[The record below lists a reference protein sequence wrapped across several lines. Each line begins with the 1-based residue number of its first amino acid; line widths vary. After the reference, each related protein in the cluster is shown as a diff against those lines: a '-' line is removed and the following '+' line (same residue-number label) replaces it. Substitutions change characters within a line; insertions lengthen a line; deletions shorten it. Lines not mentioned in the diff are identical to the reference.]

1 MTHTPPFRER
11 LVIVSNVVHYRA
23 GGKFWAYAPYARE
36 IEMWADLFDS
46 VLIAAPC
53 RDEKPLGDCVPI
65 ARGNVEM
72 APQREAGG
80 DTLVAKLKLA
90 GALPKIVWELAS
102 AMRQGDAVQIRCP
115 SNLGLIGSVIA
126 PLFAKHRVAK
136 YAGQWNNTPQDGLG
150 LRFQRFMLRSRWW
163 GSPVT
168 VYGDWP
174 GQPAHIIPFFNSA
187 LTDSQLHQA
196 GASAKNRSVD
206 QLRHVVFTGRLTRA
220 KNVDVLL
227 KALGRISA
235 EGISFTASILGDGPE
250 LSPLKKLTAELKLES
265 RVEFLGGVEF
275 DKVVEVLG
283 RSGVLVLAS
292 QTEGWPKALVEG
304 MAFGLVAIG
313 SDVGLVANILGENRG
328 FVVPPGDVDALANV
342 LREVLSQ
349 PEKYADMRSHA
360 ATWAGR
366 YSIEYLRDS
375 LQALLA
381 RSWRIQMNQEEH
393 SVESN
398 SFVAKEQHLGNES
411 RVEQFN

>member
-1 MTHTPPFRER
+1 
-11 LVIVSNVVHYRA
+11 
-23 GGKFWAYAPYARE
+23 
-36 IEMWADLFDS
+36 
-46 VLIAAPC
+46 
-53 RDEKPLGDCVPI
+53 
-65 ARGNVEM
+65 
-72 APQREAGG
+72 
-80 DTLVAKLKLA
+80 
-90 GALPKIVWELAS
+90 
-102 AMRQGDAVQIRCP
+102 
-115 SNLGLIGSVIA
+115 
-126 PLFAKHRVAK
+126 
-136 YAGQWNNTPQDGLG
+136 
-150 LRFQRFMLRSRWW
+150 
-163 GSPVT
+163 

-174 GQPAHIIPFFNSA
+174 GQPAHITPFFNSA
-187 LTDSQLHQA
+187 LTDAQLQTA
-196 GASAKNRSVD
+196 AASAKNRTID

-227 KALGRISA
+227 KALGRIAA
-235 EGISFTASILGDGPE
+235 EGISFTANILGDGPE
-250 LSPLKKLTAELKLES
+250 LSALKNLTVELKLDS

-313 SDVGLVANILGENRG
+313 SDVGLVASILGDNRG

-342 LREVLSQ
+342 LREVLRQ
-349 PEKYADMRSHA
+349 PEKYAGMRSQA

-381 RSWRIQMNQEEH
+381 RSWGISLAQEKRG
-393 SVESN
+393 STNS
-398 SFVAKEQHLGNES
+398 SFVAKKQRLGNES